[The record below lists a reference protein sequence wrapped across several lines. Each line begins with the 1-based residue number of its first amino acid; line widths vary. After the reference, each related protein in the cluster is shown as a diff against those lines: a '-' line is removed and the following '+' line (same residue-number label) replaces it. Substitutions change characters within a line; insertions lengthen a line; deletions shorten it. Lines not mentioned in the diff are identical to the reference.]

1 MSEFYGNQISG
12 KWRGYIDSV
21 SVINDY
27 PDRAVIRAV
36 CGFQAT
42 GWGFQIHGL
51 RAVMSINENAKS
63 EGGKSVSL
71 PSGSWGKVGFIQH
84 DVSVPKGTSGMNIRV
99 AADVVNETGYYSGVS
114 HVEGSC
120 WISAKQSYTI
130 SYNANGGSGAPGN
143 QTRWYGQSDFHLS
156 STRPTR
162 TGYTFQ
168 GWSTSN
174 DSSVEY
180 QPGQHYGGDANLT
193 LYAVWSVNTWTVS
206 YNANGGSGAPG
217 NQTKVYGQTLTLSST
232 RPTRN
237 LYNFIDWGT
246 SSNSTTPSYQPG
258 GAYTNNASAT
268 LYAIWELAW
277 LEPRITNLQATRCD
291 SAGTLKEDGQYAKV
305 TFNWATDRAMAEV
318 RITCNGKNYYPHN
331 EGGPTSGNVDI
342 VIGDN
347 SLSTENQYPV
357 IIYIRDTVGDVS
369 VTSVVPPMNYIIDVK
384 SGGRGVSFGRP
395 STEDGVDIAWP
406 LMPRIGTYLTTFL
419 HGENGTYGPWVKLG
433 TWDNVYSQGSVAIVR
448 IYGGEGQ
455 NGDPSQNTTMTV
467 FIKKGFTGAGDGL
480 FFGTHVLVENA
491 TEHSNIRF
499 KVIQENDHKCTLWW
513 YSKWH
518 YDQFSVSTECTHG
531 SIWTNAQ
538 QNDWS
543 ASEPTGKTCRT
554 DVEFIPTYNRIF
566 PVGSIVIRYD
576 HTSPASLYGGTWLRL
591 AGRFL
596 YPAGANEAIGGT
608 GGSGTH
614 TLTVDQMPSHVHN
627 FSHSFTVSGGGS
639 GASGIPGGQSGWGS
653 YAPADWFRM
662 AYSGGNKPHNNNPAY
677 INVSVWRRTE

>member
-1 MSEFYGNQISG
+1 MTRYLGPVVNH
-12 KWRGYIDSV
+12 WR
-21 SVINDY
+21 
-27 PDRAVIRAV
+27 
-36 CGFQAT
+36 CGLDEGHSLDEVKADFSCVVFFQSQA
-42 GWGFQIHGL
+42 WGFSIDYNNFY
-51 RAVMSINENAKS
+51 VSINGNKA
-63 EGGKSVSL
+63 
-71 PSGSWGKVGFIQH
+71 SGSNARIRIGSGQTVDVGCLRHNVTVYRTHSDQDIWVEGQFNNTSGYMNGSSTAGGW
-84 DVSVPKGTSGMNIRV
+84 VRVPKKSNWAVT
-99 AADVVNETGYYSGVS
+99 
-114 HVEGSC
+114 
-120 WISAKQSYTI
+120 
-130 SYNANGGSGAPGN
+130 YNANGGSGAPGN
-143 QTRWYGQSDFHLS
+143 QTKWYGEDLTLQAAQ
-156 STRPTR
+156 PTR
-162 TGYTFQ
+162 TGHNFAGWARSATGPVAYYPSGRYTNN
-168 GWSTSN
+168 SALN
-174 DSSVEY
+174 
-180 QPGQHYGGDANLT
+180 
-193 LYAVWSVNTWTVS
+193 LYAKWNPHTYTVS

-217 NQTKVYGQTLTLSST
+217 NQTKTYGQNLTLSSV
-232 RPTRN
+232 RPYRQN
-237 LYNFIDWGT
+237 YNFKGWAT
-246 SSNSTTPSYQPG
+246 SPSGGVAYQPG
-258 GAYTNNASAT
+258 STYSGNSGVT
-268 LYAIWELAW
+268 LYAVWELAW
-277 LEPRITNLQATRCD
+277 LAPRITNLQATRCD
-291 SAGTLKEDGQYAKV
+291 SSGTLTEEGQYAKV
-305 TFNWATDRAMAEV
+305 TFNWATDRTVSSIKIA
-318 RITCNGKNYYPHN
+318 CNGVTTNAS
-331 EGGPTSGNVDI
+331 GSGTSGSVSM
-342 VIGDN
+342 VIGN
-347 SLSTENQYPV
+347 NALSTESAYSV
-357 IIYIRDTVGDVS
+357 TITITDAVGDGSMSTTVA
-369 VTSVVPPMNYIIDVK
+369 PMNYIIDVK

-419 HGENGTYGPWVKLG
+419 HGENGAYGPWVKLG
-433 TWDNVYSQGSVAIVR
+433 TWDNVYSQGSVAIIR

-480 FFGTHVLVENA
+480 FFGTHVIVENA
-491 TEHSNIRF
+491 TEHSNIQF

-513 YSKWH
+513 YSKWP

-543 ASEPTGKTCRT
+543 ASEPTGTTCRT

-614 TLTVDQMPSHVHN
+614 TLTVDQMPSHVHD

-639 GASGIPGGQSGWGS
+639 GISGIPGGQSGWGS

-662 AYSGGNKPHNNNPAY
+662 GYSGGNKPHNNNPAY

>member
-1 MSEFYGNQISG
+1 MTRYLGPVVNH
-12 KWRGYIDSV
+12 WR
-21 SVINDY
+21 
-27 PDRAVIRAV
+27 
-36 CGFQAT
+36 CGLDEGHSLDEVKADFSCVVFFQSQA
-42 GWGFQIHGL
+42 WGFRIDYNNFY
-51 RAVMSINENAKS
+51 VSINGNKA
-63 EGGKSVSL
+63 
-71 PSGSWGKVGFIQH
+71 SGSNASIRIGSGQTADVGCLRHNVTVYRTHSDQDIWVEGQFNNTSGYMGGSSTAGGW
-84 DVSVPKGTSGMNIRV
+84 VRVPKKSNWAVT
-99 AADVVNETGYYSGVS
+99 
-114 HVEGSC
+114 
-120 WISAKQSYTI
+120 
-130 SYNANGGSGAPGN
+130 YNANGGSGAPGN
-143 QTRWYGQSDFHLS
+143 QTKWYGEDLTLQAAQ
-156 STRPTR
+156 PVR
-162 TGYTFQ
+162 TGHNFAGWATAASGPVAYYPSGRYTNN
-168 GWSTSN
+168 SAVN
-174 DSSVEY
+174 
-180 QPGQHYGGDANLT
+180 
-193 LYAVWSVNTWTVS
+193 LYAKWNPHTYTVS

-217 NQTKVYGQTLTLSST
+217 NQTKTYGQNLTLSSV
-232 RPTRN
+232 RPYRQN
-237 LYNFIDWGT
+237 YNFKGWAT
-246 SSNSTTPSYQPG
+246 SPSGGVAYQPG
-258 GAYTNNASAT
+258 STYSGNSGVT
-268 LYAIWELAW
+268 LYAVWELAW
-277 LEPRITNLQATRCD
+277 FEPRVTNLQATRCD
-291 SAGTLKEDGQYAKV
+291 SAGTLNEEGQYAKV
-305 TFNWATDRAMAEV
+305 TFNWATDRAMTEV
-318 RITCNGKNYYPHN
+318 KITCNGQSYYPYK
-331 EGGPTSGNVDI
+331 EGGATNGNVAI
-342 VIGDN
+342 VIGN
-347 SLSTENQYPV
+347 NGLSTENQYPV

-406 LMPRIGTYLTTFL
+406 LMPRIGTYLTTSL
-419 HGENGTYGPWVKLG
+419 HGENGAYGPWVKLG

-480 FFGTHVLVENA
+480 FFGTHVIVENA
-491 TEHSNIRF
+491 TEHSNIQF

-538 QNDWS
+538 QDDWS

-639 GASGIPGGQSGWGS
+639 GSSGIPGGQSGWGS

-662 AYSGGNKPHNNNPAY
+662 GYSGGNKPHNNNPAY

>member
-1 MSEFYGNQISG
+1 MTRYLGPVVNH
-12 KWRGYIDSV
+12 WR
-21 SVINDY
+21 
-27 PDRAVIRAV
+27 
-36 CGFQAT
+36 CGLDEGHSLDEVKADFSCVVFFQSQA
-42 GWGFQIHGL
+42 WGFSIDYNNFY
-51 RAVMSINENAKS
+51 VSINGNKA
-63 EGGKSVSL
+63 
-71 PSGSWGKVGFIQH
+71 SGSNARIRIGSGQTADIGCLRHNVTVYRTHSDQDIWVEGQFNNTSGYMGGSSTAGGWVR
-84 DVSVPKGTSGMNIRV
+84 VPKKSNWAVT
-99 AADVVNETGYYSGVS
+99 
-114 HVEGSC
+114 
-120 WISAKQSYTI
+120 
-130 SYNANGGSGAPGN
+130 YNANGGSGAPGN
-143 QTRWYGQSDFHLS
+143 QTKWYGEDLTLQAAQ
-156 STRPTR
+156 PVR
-162 TGYTFQ
+162 TGHNFAGWATSASGPVAYYPSGRYTNN
-168 GWSTSN
+168 SAVN
-174 DSSVEY
+174 
-180 QPGQHYGGDANLT
+180 
-193 LYAVWSVNTWTVS
+193 LYAKWNPHTYTVS

-217 NQTKVYGQTLTLSST
+217 NQTKTYGQNLTLSSV
-232 RPTRN
+232 RPYRQN
-237 LYNFIDWGT
+237 YNFKGWATSQSGGVAYQPGST
-246 SSNSTTPSYQPG
+246 YSSNSG
-258 GAYTNNASAT
+258 VT
-268 LYAIWELAW
+268 LYAVWELAW

-291 SAGTLKEDGQYAKV
+291 SAGTLTDEGQYAKV
-305 TFNWATDRAMAEV
+305 TFNWVTDRAMTEV
-318 RITCNGKNYYPHN
+318 KITCNGQSYWPYK
-331 EGGPTSGNVDI
+331 EGGATNGNVAI
-342 VIGDN
+342 VIGN
-347 SLSTENQYPV
+347 NGLSTENQYPV

-455 NGDPSQNTTMTV
+455 NGNPSQNTTMTV

-480 FFGTHVLVENA
+480 FFGTHVIVENA
-491 TEHSNIRF
+491 TEHSNIQF

-596 YPAGANEAIGGT
+596 YPTGANEAIGGT

-662 AYSGGNKPHNNNPAY
+662 GYSGGNKPHNNNPAY